1 MDNSYNY
8 ALLRFAPDK
17 IRGERVNIGLV
28 IFKDGHAD
36 VRLTSNLAKA
46 QALVPNE
53 DLAPLWRD
61 LSESITDIVR
71 GHNADIAMRLLAELG
86 PINVSPVA
94 QFRAS
99 DKNYEASVDELL
111 KWLVTPIAR
120 ISARAGTSRLATHI
134 RAEFKKHKLLA
145 ASVDEINDHK
155 VVVGY
160 ELPGDDD
167 LSIDFALKNG
177 AYRFTQVVDYRT
189 TPKGAHTKIKEVS
202 LKAIAIHQAP
212 RAMGVAS
219 TQVMGYALVW
229 VPPELADVA
238 RPHLKVLSDFTT
250 EILHYDV
257 PKERERYWSLVNN
270 WVKAESPI
278 Q

>member
-1 MDNSYNY
+1 MERSYNY

-28 IFKDGHAD
+28 VFKDGHAD
-36 VRLTSNLAKA
+36 VRLTNNLSKA
-46 QALVPNE
+46 QTLVPNE

-61 LSESITDIVR
+61 LSESIMDIVR
-71 GHNADIAMRLLAELG
+71 SHNADTAMRLLAEFG
-86 PINVSPVA
+86 PITVSPVA
-94 QFRAS
+94 QFMAGT
-99 DKNYEASVDELL
+99 DTYESRIDELL
-111 KWLVTPIAR
+111 KWLVTPASR
-120 ISARAGTSRLATHI
+120 VSAKAGTSRLATHI
-134 RAEFKKHKLLA
+134 RAEFRKHKLLA
-145 ASVDEINDHK
+145 ASVDEINNHK

-177 AYRFTQVVDYRT
+177 SYRFTQVVDYRT
-189 TPKGAHTKIKEVS
+189 TPKGAHAKIKEVS

-212 RAMGVAS
+212 RAMGVAA
-219 TQVMGYALVW
+219 TDVMGYALVW

-250 EILHYDV
+250 EIFHYDV
-257 PKERERYWSLVNN
+257 PKERERYWSLVSN
-270 WVKAESPI
+270 WVKADSPI